1 MKVHPTDCKI
11 LKTLWRKSNNETVS
25 VMGRLVLVAESS
37 QTTVNYA
44 MQQVRRDYR
53 DDNEMVTKLINR
65 NFYED
70 DFVKSVS
77 SEEECTKA
85 YENNGFQLRKR
96 ICKSEK
102 EMEAR
107 SLED

>member
-1 MKVHPTDCKI
+1 MKVHSADCKI
-11 LKTLWRKSNNETVS
+11 PKTLWRKSNTETVS

-37 QTTVNYA
+37 PTCVNYA

-77 SEEECTKA
+77 SEEE
-85 YENNGFQLRKR
+85 
-96 ICKSEK
+96 
-102 EMEAR
+102 
-107 SLED
+107 